1 MSQKRLEILL
11 ADDHA
16 IIRDGLRQIL
26 AETDDLVVAGEAAN
40 GQQLLDRLA
49 QRTWDA
55 LVLDIS
61 MPGRNGL
68 DLIRQIRAVCP
79 TMPILVLSM
88 HQEEQYAVRA
98 LQAGAAGY
106 LTKESD
112 AELLVSVVRK
122 IANGG
127 MYISAAVGEL
137 MARSLGH
144 RQVDLPHMLLSQR
157 EYQVFMMIIAGRG
170 ATDIAGEL
178 SLSVK
183 TVSTH
188 KARIMQKMGMSNTA
202 ELIHYAIAHRL
213 VDDTGGV

>member
-1 MSQKRLEILL
+1 MKCFEILL

-26 AETDDLVVAGEAAN
+26 AETRDLVVAGEAAN
-40 GQQLLDRLA
+40 GQQLLEKLG
-49 QRTWDA
+49 QRSWDA

-68 DLIRQIRAVCP
+68 DLLRQIKADYP
-79 TMPILVLSM
+79 AMPILILSM

-112 AELLVSVVRK
+112 TELLVAVVRK

-127 MYISAAVGEL
+127 MYISPAVAEM
-137 MARSLGH
+137 MARNLGQ
-144 RQVDLPHMLLSQR
+144 RRVELPHLLLSQR
-157 EYQVFMMIIAGRG
+157 EYQVFMMIISGRG

-188 KARIMQKMGMSNTA
+188 KARIMQKMGMVNAA

-213 VDDTGGV
+213 VDESGGV

>member
-1 MSQKRLEILL
+1 LLEK
-11 ADDHA
+11 
-16 IIRDGLRQIL
+16 
-26 AETDDLVVAGEAAN
+26 
-40 GQQLLDRLA
+40 LA
-49 QRTWDA
+49 QRSWDA

-68 DLIRQIRAVCP
+68 DLLRQIKADYP
-79 TMPILVLSM
+79 AMPVLVLSM

-112 AELLVSVVRK
+112 TELLVAVVRK
-122 IANGG
+122 IAAGG
-127 MYISAAVGEL
+127 MYISAAVAEM
-137 MARSLGH
+137 MARNLGQ
-144 RQVDLPHMLLSQR
+144 RRVDLPHMLLSQR

-170 ATDIAGEL
+170 ATDIAAEL

-188 KARIMQKMGMSNTA
+188 KARIMQKMGMVNTA
-202 ELIHYAIAHRL
+202 ELIHYAIAHKL
-213 VDDTGGV
+213 ADDAGGV

>member
-1 MSQKRLEILL
+1 MPSKCFEILL

-16 IIRDGLRQIL
+16 IIRDGLRQIFG
-26 AETDDLVVAGEAAN
+26 ETRDLVVAGEAAN
-40 GQQLLDRLA
+40 GQQLLEKLA
-49 QRTWDA
+49 QRSWDA
-55 LVLDIS
+55 RVLDIS

-68 DLIRQIRAVCP
+68 DLLRQIKADYP
-79 TMPILVLSM
+79 AMPVLVLSM

-112 AELLVSVVRK
+112 TELLVAVVRK
-122 IANGG
+122 IAAGG
-127 MYISAAVGEL
+127 MYISAAVAEM
-137 MARSLGH
+137 MARNLGQ
-144 RQVDLPHMLLSQR
+144 RRVDLPHMLLSQR

-170 ATDIAGEL
+170 ATDIAAEL

-188 KARIMQKMGMSNTA
+188 KARIMQKMGMVNTA
-202 ELIHYAIAHRL
+202 ELIHYAIAHKL
-213 VDDTGGV
+213 ADDAGGV

>member
-1 MSQKRLEILL
+1 MRRLEILL

-40 GQQLLDRLA
+40 GQQLLEKLA

-68 DLIRQIRAVCP
+68 DLMRQIRASCP

-127 MYISAAVGEL
+127 MYISPAVGEL

-144 RQVDLPHMLLSQR
+144 RQAELPHMLLSQR
-157 EYQVFMMIIAGRG
+157 EYQVFMMIVAGRG
-170 ATDIAGEL
+170 VTDIAGEL

-188 KARIMQKMGMSNTA
+188 KARIMQKMGMTNTA

-213 VDDTGGV
+213 VDDAGGV